1 MRRQSNL
8 TTQEIGT
15 IAPLDLFI
23 KRGGVDYITLTDG
36 QIQFNQP
43 TNISI
48 DVSNLVKKTGEADQR
63 IDGTV
68 SINGDTTTGYELTVN
83 GQVHTQGMYLALNT
97 NLIFGSATRYI
108 INPVA
113 TNHIRHY

>member
-1 MRRQSNL
+1 V
-8 TTQEIGT
+8 
-15 IAPLDLFI
+15 I
-23 KRGGVDYITLTDG
+23 KRGGVNYITLTDS

-48 DVSNLVKKTGEADQR
+48 DESNLVKKTGEADQR

-83 GQVHTQGMYLALNT
+83 GQVHTQGVFLAQNT
-97 NLIFGSATRYI
+97 NLIFGNATIYI
-108 INPVA
+108 YNQSCFNKSYP
-113 TNHIRHY
+113 TLL